1 LHGFAKYFNTFGVI
15 NSHMQTRRFILI
27 LIVLLPLVAV
37 SQKKQVWNKPLYDSY
52 KFHFGF
58 GFSLGML
65 DFAVAH
71 SNQWNLNDT
80 TPAYSVLAK
89 SKPIFG
95 ASMVTNLKIND
106 FLDLR
111 FIPGL
116 SFGQRD
122 LTYLVDYTKV
132 TTNSQGQYIDENGNI
147 YNGENA
153 YYHNMKIESTYLQFP
168 LLLKYRAMRESN
180 YRPYLVG
187 GLNYTLDL
195 ATRKKVK
202 EDELPKVRLKQHDIL
217 LELGAGIDFY
227 LPYFKFTTE
236 LKFSYGLIN
245 MMEYDYEPELRGT
258 DKDGQP
264 YADMFDRIG
273 TKMLTLVIYFE

>member
-1 LHGFAKYFNTFGVI
+1 MRTKKIIFI
-15 NSHMQTRRFILI
+15 FIL
-27 LIVLLPLVAV
+27 LLPIVAV
-37 SQKKQVWNKPLYDSY
+37 SQKKHVWNKPLYDSY

-65 DFAVAH
+65 DFSVEH
-71 SNQWNLNDT
+71 SNEWKNNDT
-80 TPAYSVLAK
+80 TPVYSVLGKA
-89 SKPIFG
+89 KPIFG
-95 ASMVTNLKIND
+95 ASMVTNFKIND
-106 FLDLR
+106 YFDIR

-122 LTYLVDYTKV
+122 LEYLVDYTK
-132 TTNSQGQYIDENGNI
+132 TTINNRGQRVDENGNL
-147 YNGENA
+147 YDGENA

-168 LLLKYRAMRESN
+168 ILLKYRAVRESN

-187 GLNYTLDL
+187 GVNYTLDL

-202 EDELPKVRLKQHDIL
+202 EEELPKIRLKQHDIL

-227 LPYFKFTTE
+227 LPYFKFSTE
-236 LKFSYGLIN
+236 LKFSYGFMNLV
-245 MMEYDYEPELRGT
+245 DYEYEYEEIASV
-258 DKDGQP
+258 P
-264 YADMFDRIG
+264 YAKMFDRLG